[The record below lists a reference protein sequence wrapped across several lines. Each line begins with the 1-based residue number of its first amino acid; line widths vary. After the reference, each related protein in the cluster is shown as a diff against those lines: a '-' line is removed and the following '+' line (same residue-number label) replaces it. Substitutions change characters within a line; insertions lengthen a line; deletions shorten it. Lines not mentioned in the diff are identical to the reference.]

1 MSTTQAAQFS
11 AANLKCSSANNLIAN
26 WMLLLAGPDILY
38 SAAADSVFANN
49 SSCRLLTSSS
59 VSRVRAACR
68 ILDRAICTRQSSLLL
83 RRPYSPTSL
92 SSPSRRS
99 FSKGRLG
106 FLKVLPSAK
115 HLQLQ
120 TRCTSPVTTTTCTC
134 RAKKFRHVSVCS
146 MAASPAQQDKHKELE
161 NVQLR

>member
-11 AANLKCSSANNLIAN
+11 VAGLHCSSANTKNADLT
-26 WMLLLAGPDILY
+26 LLLAGSDILY
-38 SAAADSVFANN
+38 SADVDSVFADN
-49 SSCRLLTSSS
+49 SSCKTLTSSS

-120 TRCTSPVTTTTCTC
+120 TRCTSPVTMPTCT
-134 RAKKFRHVSVCS
+134 RKVKRLIVLKAFRCGS
-146 MAASPAQQDKHKELE
+146 ARQQAQLSRTNTKS
-161 NVQLR
+161 

>member
-1 MSTTQAAQFS
+1 MSATQAAQFS
-11 AANLKCSSANNLIAN
+11 AAELKCSSADNLIAN
-26 WMLLLAGPDILY
+26 WMLLLAGPDILF
-38 SAAADSVFANN
+38 SAGADTVFADS
-49 SSCRLLTSSS
+49 SSCRMLTSSS

-68 ILDRAICTRQSSLLL
+68 ILDRAICTRQSSLLF

-115 HLQLQ
+115 HLQFQ
-120 TRCTSPVTTTTCTC
+120 TKCINPVTTTTCTC
-134 RAKKFRHVSVCS
+134 RAKKSIVLKACNF
-146 MAASPAQQDKHKELE
+146 
-161 NVQLR
+161 VQHGSKPR